1 MRQYL
6 NGIEYPEAYEAAI
19 KRNIISNA
27 KKTWSKNTPRS
38 EEIENALNGGRTEKS
53 YSKNFIGSLAYA
65 YDTYGKLS
73 PKQCESILK
82 GIDAGIARKVEW
94 ADKKALLDA
103 NRQHVGTV
111 GEKITLTLTVGH
123 IVELDSAYG
132 PTYIYIME
140 DADKNVVIY
149 KGVSD
154 AVGFTPEGKL
164 RGKGDSLTIIATVKD
179 HGVRDGVKQ
188 TIIQRPKNPK

>member
-1 MRQYL
+1 MRQFF

-38 EEIENALNGGRTEKS
+38 EEIQNALNGGRTEKS
-53 YSKNFIGSLAYA
+53 YSENFIGSLAKA
-65 YDTYGKLS
+65 FDTYGKLS

-111 GEKITLTLTVGH
+111 GEKITLTLTVCH

-149 KGVSD
+149 KGASD
-154 AVGFTPEGKL
+154 AVGFTSEGKL